1 MEDQVKLVTE
11 KVELLK
17 GKLEE
22 IEKMQDK
29 VQRTCEGMVNVAEK
43 NRQDTNF
50 AIVLGF
56 LRS

>member
-50 AIVLGF
+50 AILLGF